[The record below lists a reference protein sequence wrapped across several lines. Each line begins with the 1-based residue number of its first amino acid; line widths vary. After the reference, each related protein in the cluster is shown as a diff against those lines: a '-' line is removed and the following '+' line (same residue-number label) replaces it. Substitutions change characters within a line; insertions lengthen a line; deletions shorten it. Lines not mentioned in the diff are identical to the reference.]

1 MRLVTPLEMMKL
13 EDLANQSGCTYD
25 KMMEAAG
32 AGLAAFLEQYAAEI
46 GTDSIV
52 FLCGNGNNA
61 GDCFV
66 AARLLADRFRIK
78 VCLVSGVP
86 KTRTAFTKYNA
97 MQQIT
102 KLTEPADISQAVM
115 DHTLIVDGIFG
126 IGFRGE
132 LSPFV
137 QELFGMIRADKNKK
151 CVAVDIPSGGSGLT
165 GAVTPGTPRCDVTVT
180 FGAAKRGLLLAPLS
194 EYTGTLRLVEI
205 GIPDSAFETITYP
218 VTCIDEQTVHAM
230 LPPRPMNGHKGMFG
244 RLLIVAGSRNMPG
257 AAMLAA
263 SAALR
268 CGVGSCCIASNI
280 DVCRMVV
287 SHAPECMMLPVA
299 ADLSGM
305 LTTQALHPIL
315 EYAKECTAVLIGC
328 GLGQSGDIRAL
339 VSGLIS
345 GLDCPIIL
353 DADGLNAIA
362 NSIDIL
368 QKAKA
373 PVILTP
379 HPAEMSRLLHTTV
392 SEVQNDRIATAK
404 RLAERFPQTVTV
416 LKGAGTVVATAEHAG
431 INMTGNSGMSKG
443 GSGDVLAGMIASL
456 AAQGIAPEP
465 ASQCAVFLHGLAGD
479 CAAAEFTRRAMLPS
493 DLIHQL
499 PLVFSNYNDPEY

>member
-13 EDLANQSGCTYD
+13 EDLSNQAGCTYD
-25 KMMEAAG
+25 IMMEAAG
-32 AGLAAFLEQYAAEI
+32 KGLADFLIQYAAEN
-46 GTDSIV
+46 GQETVV
-52 FLCGNGNNA
+52 FLCGTGNNA

-66 AARLLADRFRIK
+66 AARLIADRLRVKI
-78 VCLVSGVP
+78 CLVSGVP

-102 KLTEPADISQAVM
+102 KLTEPADITQAVM
-115 DHTLIVDGIFG
+115 EHSLIVDGIFG

-137 QELFGMIRADKNKK
+137 QELFSIIHADKTKK
-151 CVAVDIPSGGSGLT
+151 CVGVDIPSGGSGLT
-165 GAVTPGTPRCDVTVT
+165 GAVTEGTPHCDVTLT
-180 FGAAKRGLLLAPLS
+180 FGAAKRGLFLSPLS
-194 EYTGTLRLVEI
+194 EHTGKIRFVDI
-205 GIPDSAFETITYP
+205 GIPESAFSSLPYP
-218 VTCIDEQTVHAM
+218 VTNISEETVHAA
-230 LPPRPMNGHKGMFG
+230 LPVRPISGHKGMFG

-257 AAMLAA
+257 AAMLTTA
-263 SAALR
+263 AALR
-268 CGVGSCCIASNI
+268 CGVGTCCIASNI

-287 SHAPECMMLPVA
+287 THSPESMMLPIA

-315 EYAKECTAVLIGC
+315 EYARECTAVVIGC

-345 GLDCPIIL
+345 SLECPIIL

-368 QKAKA
+368 QKAKE

-379 HPAEMSRLLHTTV
+379 HPGEMSRLLHTTV
-392 SEVQNDRIATAK
+392 SDVTNDRIAAAK
-404 RLAERFPQTVTV
+404 RLAERYPNTVVV
-416 LKGAGTVVATAEHAG
+416 LKGAGTVVAAADHAC

-443 GSGDVLAGMIASL
+443 GSGDVLAGMIGSF
-456 AAQGIAPEP
+456 AAQGIP
-465 ASQCAVFLHGLAGD
+465 AEQAAQCGVFLHGLAGD

-493 DLIHQL
+493 DMIRQL
-499 PLVFSNYNDPEY
+499 PLLFGEYE